1 MLLQAS
7 ETRRDTMMRT
17 ILDRQL
23 QDLSE
28 QILHMSALV
37 DEAFAQGLAALT
49 WRELYFCEA
58 AIASKILIESARR
71 DIEQQAFRI
80 LTLQQPIGGRDLRY
94 LTAIPVIAAELERI
108 AEGGVDASRVLLQL
122 FALMNPIT
130 NSTSDAALPGT
141 NTTQD
146 RKPLLMASKAEEVAI
161 ADLLTLGKEARRIL
175 GATLQA
181 FAARDAVAARII
193 WQEDNAIDEQYEH
206 MRDELIALLTGV
218 HTMPEG
224 ADDERVPLRLTYL
237 LWLADRLERIAG
249 YCAAICERTVF
260 IAEGSPITTLT
271 LAS

>member
-1 MLLQAS
+1 
-7 ETRRDTMMRT
+7 MMRT

-49 WRELYFCEA
+49 WRELHFCEA

-94 LTAIPVIAAELERI
+94 LTTIPAIAAELERI

-122 FALMNPIT
+122 FALMDPIT

-181 FAARDAVAARII
+181 FAERSALAARII
-193 WQEDNAIDEQYEH
+193 WQEDNAINEQYEH
-206 MRDELIALLTGV
+206 MREELIALLTGV
-218 HTMPEG
+218 HTMPAG

-249 YCAAICERTVF
+249 HCAAICERTVF